1 MCLCVYAHTCMFMW
15 WGRREGEEVYKAM
28 ESERIGISKRIY
40 VECFEVI
47 VYKVV
52 Y

>member
-1 MCLCVYAHTCMFMW
+1 MYVHVGG
-15 WGRREGEEVYKAM
+15 GRREGEEVYKAM
-28 ESERIGISKRIY
+28 ESERMKELELENF

-47 VYKVV
+47 VYKVL

>member
-1 MCLCVYAHTCMFMW
+1 MCVCICAYMYVHVGG
-15 WGRREGEEVYKAM
+15 GRIEGEEVYKAM
-28 ESERIGISKRIY
+28 ESERIGISERIY

-47 VYKVV
+47 VYKVL